1 MRKSRVG
8 SDTHAAEGPRLTRR
22 RPACQGRAGRGVVA
36 AGLVL
41 ALALS
46 PTLGLGAGAG
56 ATTLY
61 GVEGFRLEIGAV
73 SQTARALGM
82 DRVRLRGVAG
92 RRLRRA
98 ALPMGDFPTVLVV
111 SLHSVAHPG
120 SVLAYCLDVEVRQ
133 IVRLSRTEQV
143 TMLAPTWA
151 AGKLTLTLRGSFV
164 RSVEDALGVLLDDLV
179 RDYRLVNAEASPE
192 AR

>member
-1 MRKSRVG
+1 M
-8 SDTHAAEGPRLTRR
+8 TPP
-22 RPACQGRAGRGVVA
+22 RPAHRNRAGHGVVA
-36 AGLVL
+36 AGLVVV
-41 ALALS
+41 LALS
-46 PTLGLGAGAG
+46 PTLGLGAGSD

-61 GVEGFRLEIGAV
+61 GVEGFRIEIGAV
-73 SQTARALGM
+73 SRTARDLGM
-82 DRVRLRGVAG
+82 DRIRLRGVAD

-98 ALPMGDFPTVLVV
+98 ALPLGDFPTVLFV

-133 IVRLSRTEQV
+133 IVRLSRTAQM

-164 RSVEDALGVLLDDLV
+164 HSVEDALGVLLDDLV
-179 RDYRLVNAEASPE
+179 RDYRLVNAEVSPE